1 MLKHICYKPLCLA
14 EAWQLVVLL
23 ALVLAILSAPLP
35 VSAAVDLKAL
45 QEQVSQEQAEAEAAA
60 AAAAEKQRQLD
71 AAEAERRRR
80 EAAAVA
86 ERRKQ
91 AEQERQR
98 QRAAA
103 ERERKLQEL
112 VDPFYAD
119 IGFSWNSGDGDV
131 TDNDL
136 EIGQIYYE
144 SAMRY
149 YLEFG
154 YQATIGLGL
163 RLVSTR
169 SNYFLVEDEGTEWD
183 KLHDNFASADGRGYG
198 AHLNMFCCLT
208 IGVNKITLDE
218 QLEFDDGT
226 VYDPGLITETVLGLH
241 TPATESF
248 LYGFEYIT
256 MEAEHDQLLN
266 AHSGF
271 SLIWFRIRLGG

>member
-71 AAEAERRRR
+71 AAEAERRRQ
-80 EAAAVA
+80 EAAAAA
-86 ERRKQ
+86 EKRRQ

-103 ERERKLQEL
+103 ERERKLQEF

-119 IGFSWNSGDGDV
+119 IGFSWNSGDGNV
-131 TDNDL
+131 ADNDL
-136 EIGQIYYE
+136 EVGQIYYE

-163 RLVSTR
+163 RLVGTR
-169 SNYFLVEDEGTEWD
+169 SNYFLVEDIELNE
-183 KLHDNFASADGRGYG
+183 LHDNFATGDGVGYG
-198 AHLNMFCCLT
+198 LHLNMFCCLT

-256 MEAEHDQLLN
+256 MAAEHDQLLN
-266 AHSGF
+266 APSGV
-271 SLIWFRIRLGG
+271 SLVWLRIRLGG